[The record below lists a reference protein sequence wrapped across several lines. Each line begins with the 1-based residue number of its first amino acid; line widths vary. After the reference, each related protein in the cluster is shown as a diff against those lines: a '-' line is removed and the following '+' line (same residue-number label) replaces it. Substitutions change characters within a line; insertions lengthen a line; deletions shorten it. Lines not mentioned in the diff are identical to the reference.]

1 MGSSCI
7 AQGAQPGEL
16 DNLDGWN
23 GREVEGD
30 SRGQGYMYA
39 YIYIYIYIHIYMNNN
54 FKKRVL

>member
-1 MGSSCI
+1 VGSSCI
-7 AQGAQPGEL
+7 AQEAQPGEL

-39 YIYIYIYIHIYMNNN
+39 YIHIYVNNN